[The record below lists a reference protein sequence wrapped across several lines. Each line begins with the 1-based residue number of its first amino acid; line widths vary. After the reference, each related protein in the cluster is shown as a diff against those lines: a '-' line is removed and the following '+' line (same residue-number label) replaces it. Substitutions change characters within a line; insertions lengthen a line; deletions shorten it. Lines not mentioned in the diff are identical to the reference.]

1 MNEDP
6 HGAGRYEVRVERAAE
21 KALTRRMRPDDAE
34 RIRQAIGAL
43 ADDPR
48 PHPQSRQLSG
58 QEGRRLRVGD
68 YRVIYEVEEPHPD
81 YPEQPAPEEGDPA
94 GLVKVLD
101 VGHRQG
107 IYG

>member
-6 HGAGRYEVRVERAAE
+6 RGGRYEVRVERAAE
-21 KALTRRMRPDDAE
+21 KALTRRRMLPNDAE
-34 RIRQAIGAL
+34 RIRRAIGAL
-43 ADDPR
+43 AEDPR
-48 PHPQSRQLSG
+48 PHPQSRELRG
-58 QEGRRLRVGD
+58 REGRRLRVGD

-81 YPEQPAPEEGDPA
+81 HPEEGDPA
-94 GLVKVLD
+94 GLVTVLA